1 MKTRTLTI
9 LQADLVGSTMTAA
22 AISRQ
27 EMSDYIEDAAAQ
39 ITQAVRQYGGD
50 PFKFT
55 GDGYLASFESASDCL
70 HAAQQI
76 QRNMQT
82 RNLTVAGKPVGM
94 LRIII
99 HTADVIV
106 TADDLLGDGIA
117 TVSRLEKQT
126 PPGAIYVTETTRGVC
141 KRAEFDFEFVD
152 TYALRGLPD
161 PIRTYELKYRERLHA
176 EQNVFILVSDIKRFS
191 RLTLSVA
198 PQVLESY
205 LAILHRLHR
214 EVTKAY
220 SGALTKVLGD
230 RVLMTFMTASDAVA
244 AALALQD
251 EADAHGSQHPD
262 LPPIYLTIGITNGD
276 VYRFASD
283 MYGVPV
289 NHAFLMASRLDDYG
303 IVMSV
308 QVFDQLS
315 AYQDAFTVIEEPV
328 AEWPDCPLTLVGQR
342 RVHPLGQD

>member
-9 LQADLVGSTMTAA
+9 LQADLVGSTTTAA

-82 RNLTVAGKPVGM
+82 RNLTVAGKPVGT

-106 TADDLLGDGIA
+106 TEDDLLGDGIA

-141 KRAEFDFEFVD
+141 KRAEFSFEFVD
-152 TYALRGLPD
+152 TYVLRGVPD
-161 PIRTYELKYRERLHA
+161 PIRTYELKYREHLHT
-176 EQNVFILVSDIKRFS
+176 EHGVFILVSDIKRFS
-191 RLTLSVA
+191 RLTQSVS
-198 PQVLESY
+198 PLVLESY
-205 LAILHRLHR
+205 LAAWHRLHR
-214 EVTKAY
+214 AAAKAF
-220 SGALTKVLGD
+220 SGVLAKIMGD
-230 RVLMTFMTASDAVA
+230 KVLMTFTTADDAVA
-244 AALALQD
+244 AALILQ
-251 EADAHGSQHPD
+251 EGAVAHGQQQPD
-262 LPPIYLTIGITNGD
+262 LPPIYLTIGIANGD
-276 VYRFASD
+276 VHRFASD
-283 MYGVPV
+283 MYGTPV
-289 NHAFLMASRLDDYG
+289 NHAFLMASRLDDYR
-303 IVMSV
+303 IVMSPS
-308 QVFDQLS
+308 VFDQLS
-315 AYQDAFTVIEEPV
+315 SQREAFYAVEEPV
-328 AEWPDCPLTLVGQR
+328 TEWPDCPITLYGQR
-342 RVHPLGQD
+342 RDNPLA